1 MCEVTYR
8 VPGDEYQLWACWG
21 ILAKGNNQRQIMKK
35 KRDHVSQLR
44 ICVVGKSDF
53 ASGIRF
59 FMIFLIFWKNFP
71 NFPEEFS

>member
-8 VPGDEYQLWACWG
+8 VPSAQYQLWARWG
-21 ILAKGNNQRQIMKK
+21 MLAKGNNGGQIMKR

-44 ICVVGKSDF
+44 IGIVGKSDF

-59 FMIFLIFWKNFP
+59 LRINF
-71 NFPEEFS
+71 S